1 MSSRTMY
8 DTPTNMVYSA
18 ISLLP
23 TMEQGA
29 HLVGVGSSLPSLSE
43 DEEDDDGGLLSFY
56 TKHVLDLFTYYII
69 YCLLLL
75 FCLVEF

>member
-1 MSSRTMY
+1 
-8 DTPTNMVYSA
+8 MVYSA

-43 DEEDDDGGLLSFY
+43 DEEDDDVVSSVKVNLLISSLMR
-56 TKHVLDLFTYYII
+56 KH
-69 YCLLLL
+69 LLI
-75 FCLVEF
+75 